1 MSVWVPVTIPS
12 YLEVEQKNLED
23 SRQRYAEEI
32 EIFSSLVAL
41 YEALRAGAHVLNDSK
56 DLLPAAL
63 YLTVG
68 NQLLGVVS
76 QLLRCRV
83 VDAEALTRR
92 SIEATAIAYRAFEK
106 PDRAWVFIEAY
117 PHRSEYDHPDQWR
130 PSLEYRREFS
140 TRKLFSPDGETFAV
154 LRRGYECL
162 CAIASHAGPG
172 ALMHHEFGSTTLYA
186 GAFAEHGADIV
197 RAWLHL
203 LRLYGEMWKVFVNIF
218 RAKLDAPTLDGMR
231 RDFDA
236 LRDRAA
242 RLKAHRLGPDASRD

>member
-1 MSVWVPVTIPS
+1 MPVWIPVTIPS
-12 YLEVEQKNLED
+12 YLEVEQTNLED
-23 SRQRYAEEI
+23 SKRLYAAELEL
-32 EIFSSLVAL
+32 FSSLVAL
-41 YEALRAGAHVLNDSK
+41 FEALRAGAYVLDDSEE
-56 DLLPAAL
+56 LLPAAL

-92 SIEATAIAYRAFEK
+92 SIEATAIAYRAFEQ
-106 PDRAWVFIEAY
+106 PDLAWIFLKAY
-117 PHRSEYDHPDQWR
+117 PNGSRHDHPDQWR

-140 TRKLFSPDGETFAV
+140 IRKLFSPESETFAV
-154 LRRGYECL
+154 VRRGYECL

-172 ALMHHEFGSTTLYA
+172 ALMHHEFGATTLYA
-186 GAFAEHGADIV
+186 GAFAAHGADVV

-203 LRLYGEMWKVFVNIF
+203 VRLYGEMWKVFVSVF
-218 RAKLDAPTLDGMR
+218 RAKLDEPTLDGMR

-242 RLKAHRLGPDASRD
+242 RLKAERLGPNAARD